1 MLQTLTFFALAGLC
15 VLFAL
20 ATLILR
26 NMFHTFLAFLGC
38 LLSIAG
44 VFFSLQADYI
54 GAVQVIVYAGSVA
67 VLIVLALLLINH
79 KSGDLSRTNLWRH
92 KWLSG
97 VIAAL
102 LVGAALCGVIMYTHV
117 TGWPLPGETAA
128 ITPLPYTEIAD
139 GLLNKY
145 PVAFEAMAVL
155 LLAALVAAVV
165 TSKPE
170 DK

>member
-20 ATLILR
+20 ATLFLR
-26 NMFHTFLAFLGC
+26 NMFHTFLAFLGA

-44 VFFSLQADYI
+44 VFFSLQADYL

-79 KSGDLSRTNLWRH
+79 QSGDLSRTNLWRH
-92 KWLSG
+92 KWLGS
-97 VIAAL
+97 VLAAL
-102 LVGAALCGVIMYTHV
+102 AVGAALFGVIMYTHV
-117 TGWPLPGETAA
+117 TGWPLPGETAG

-139 GLLNKY
+139 GLLNHY

-165 TSKPE
+165 TSKPD